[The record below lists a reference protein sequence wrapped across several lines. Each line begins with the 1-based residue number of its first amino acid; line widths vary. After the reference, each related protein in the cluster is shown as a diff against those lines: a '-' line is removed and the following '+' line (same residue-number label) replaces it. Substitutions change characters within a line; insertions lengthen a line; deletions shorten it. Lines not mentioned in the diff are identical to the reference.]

1 MPYTSRYAHTGAN
14 MFDKLKAAFKSKGIT
29 WQNQEGDGQGNF
41 VPISSLGCNWLVS
54 CAKTGSYDNTF
65 PNISR
70 IAEAFAEVRP
80 YAVDMN
86 GQRMK
91 KQPRVIET
99 LYSPN
104 SDMSG
109 TDFLE
114 ALIVMLLVH
123 PVVYLLC
130 WHRED
135 GEIKPGGP
143 ITKDNIAALTFLEG
157 YSVVTT
163 EGKTT
168 YTNGINSF
176 AKDDVIALSLNVNP
190 YDLTSGYSPT
200 VAIKKWA
207 NIDDYIAEYQSGV
220 FRNGAVPAGMFVVTA
235 PTVQEFNNT
244 VDGLQKNHRG
254 AQNANNVIYVHR
266 PTSSIDGKPM
276 GAQIEWLP
284 FAQTNKDMTLDKIFE
299 QANLK
304 IDMNFGV
311 PQEVKGHVS
320 NSTYA
325 SAEVADYIFARRV
338 VYPKLVKVYSKLT
351 HELNRITHGL
361 GCSISFDYDLPALTD
376 SRKVQVETLQMLLSS
391 GFTVESAVNAL
402 QLPKSF
408 LQLTPKAVQET
419 ENMEIQEDIENKPS
433 QDKEENTDKSVKNA
447 KNKDVDVDVQTDEIW
462 RRPID
467 DNLLKTMRQYLRAV
481 IDKAIEEIKSNPEL
495 YKNSPN
501 ELVVTLKRWL
511 EESYQVPLSEQV
523 ITILLY
529 LMLQSGNEEVDR
541 LSEQLSLSDL
551 TFNLS
556 EEQLAELRRR
566 VEDLLAKYGSETI
579 DHILAILIA
588 ANERGD
594 ETESIVSQLEA
605 LKQSDD
611 YRAERW
617 AASEQHRA
625 DEEAVLIAAVLAGE
639 DAGLETWKTWRINP
653 ASPDTCLD
661 CFRMDGETVRA
672 GEPFSNGQLIPHYHP
687 WCYCTIEY
695 SFRAPEKSVKITCPK
710 CGRYMMESTGGTMKN
725 VICANGKC
733 KKHYDIEVQKGEVK
747 FAERKVA

>member
-1 MPYTSRYAHTGAN
+1 MSN
-14 MFDKLKAAFKSKGIT
+14 MFDKLKSVFKSKGIT
-29 WQNQEGDGQGNF
+29 WQGQEGDDQGNF
-41 VPISSLGCNWLVS
+41 IPISSLGCNWLVN
-54 CAKTGSYDNTF
+54 CARTGSYDNTF

-80 YAVDMN
+80 YAVDAN

-91 KQPRVIET
+91 KQPRIIEAM
-99 LYSPN
+99 YNPN
-104 SDMSG
+104 ASMSG
-109 TDFLE
+109 SDFLE
-114 ALIVMLLVH
+114 ALIVMMLVH

-130 WHRED
+130 WRREG

-143 ITKDNIAALTFLEG
+143 ITKDNIAGFTFLEG
-157 YSVVTT
+157 YSVSTI
-163 EGKTT
+163 GGQTT
-168 YTNGINSF
+168 YTNGASTF
-176 AKDDVIALSLNVNP
+176 TKDDVIALSLNVNP
-190 YDLTSGYSPT
+190 YDLVAGYSPT
-200 VAIKKWA
+200 LAIKKWA
-207 NIDDYIAEYQSGV
+207 NIDDSIAEYQSGV

-235 PTVQEFNNT
+235 PTAQEFNET
-244 VDGLQKNHRG
+244 VDSLQKHHRG

-311 PQEVKGHVS
+311 PEEVKGHVS

-351 HELNRITHGL
+351 HELNRISGGL
-361 GCSISFDYDLPALTD
+361 GCSLSFDYELPVLTD
-376 SRKVQVETLQMLLSS
+376 TRKVQVETLQMLLTS

-408 LQLTPKAVQET
+408 LQLSPVAVQES
-419 ENMEIQEDIENKPS
+419 ENMEVQENVDDKPS
-433 QDKEENTDKSVKNA
+433 QNEEENKSIKGV
-447 KNKDVDVDVQTDEIW
+447 KNKDIEVDVPTDEIW
-462 RRPID
+462 QRPID
-467 DNLLKTMRQYLRAV
+467 QNLLKVMRQYLRAV
-481 IDKAIEEIKSNPEL
+481 IDKAIEEIKANPEF
-495 YKNSPN
+495 YKENPN
-501 ELVVTLKRWL
+501 ELVAVLKKWL
-511 EESYQVPLSEQV
+511 EESYQVQVSEQV

-529 LMLQSGNEEVDR
+529 LMMQSGNEEIDQFAER
-541 LSEQLSLSDL
+541 LGLNDLMFSMSDEQV
-551 TFNLS
+551 
-556 EEQLAELRRR
+556 AEFRRR
-566 VEDLLAKYGSETI
+566 VEELIPKYGDETI
-579 DHILAILIA
+579 EHILAILLA
-588 ANERGD
+588 ASERGD
-594 ETESIVSQLEA
+594 ETESIVAQLEA

-625 DEEAVLIAAVLAGE
+625 DEEAVLIAAILAGE
-639 DAGLETWKTWRINP
+639 ESGLETWKTWRLNP

-672 GEPFSNGQLIPHYHP
+672 GEPFSNGQLVPHYHP
-687 WCYCTIEY
+687 YCYCTIEY
-695 SFRAPEKSVKITCPK
+695 SFRPPEKSVKVFCPHCK
-710 CGRYMMESTGGTMKN
+710 RYMLESANGSLKN
-725 VICANGKC
+725 VICGNSKC
-733 KKHYDIEVQKGEVK
+733 KKHYDIEVKNGEVK
-747 FAERKVA
+747 TKEVEHDDSK